1 MDRIQRIMVAVDFS
15 EHSAAALAAAATLCR
30 SLGAA
35 LLLINVVNQRD
46 VDHAHKVAAAFP
58 AYSVDR
64 YLSGT
69 RKTREERFRHLIDAV
84 NCADL
89 DPETKFRVGTPFV
102 EILAEIEER
111 NPDLLVMATKGRSN
125 LADVVLGSCAEKM
138 FRRGPVPLL
147 SVRPPR

>member
-1 MDRIQRIMVAVDFS
+1 MVAVDFS
-15 EHSAAALAAAATLCR
+15 EYSAAALAAAATLCR
-30 SLGAA
+30 SLGAS
-35 LLLINVVNQRD
+35 LLLVNVVNQRD
-46 VDHAHKVAAAFP
+46 VDHATKIAAEFP

-64 YLSGT
+64 YLSDT
-69 RKTREERFRHLIDAV
+69 RKAREDRFRRLIDAV

-138 FRRGPVPLL
+138 FRRCPVPLL